1 MIKIL
6 TISLIVF
13 FTSCQNSTKTDNQT
27 DSNTEFAI
35 PDSLYSVVKYK
46 REMSHPFENGEST
59 DLNVEE
65 LKTVEEILKRAVNEN
80 NQIQKDALQKQNA
93 ENPGN
98 KWTETGF
105 ELETENY
112 YRQYIP
118 IINEKGEK
126 EVWVNLSCKEFHD
139 ENWKN
144 ELLPPVEDGGN
155 CYFNVKINLIQKS
168 YRDLRINSHA

>member
-13 FTSCQNSTKTDNQT
+13 FTSCQNRAKTDNQT
-27 DSNTEFAI
+27 DSNTEFAVA
-35 PDSLYSVVKYK
+35 DSLYAVVEYK
-46 REMSHPFENGEST
+46 REMSHPFETGEPT

-65 LKTVEEILKRAVNEN
+65 LKTVEEILDRAVNEN
-80 NQIQKDALQKQNA
+80 NQIQKETLQKQNA
-93 ENPGN
+93 ENPEN

-126 EVWVNLSCKEFHD
+126 EVWVNLSCVEFHD
-139 ENWKN
+139 ENWKD
-144 ELLPPVEDGGN
+144 ELLLPVEDGGN
-155 CYFNVKINLIQKS
+155 CYFNVKVNLTQKS
-168 YRDLRINSHA
+168 YSDLRINSHA